1 MRDCECENKMEQ
13 NYLDGSAFAMVMLRA
28 KDTGAAVLHMLF

>member
-13 NYLDGSAFAMVMLRA
+13 KYLDGSEFAMVFLRA
-28 KDTGAAVLHMLF
+28 IDAGAAALQMLF